1 MKKFVVTGGSGF
13 IGSNLV
19 KFLLRKN
26 YFVINIDKLSYSANP
41 YNLKGIFKNKNYRFF
56 KQDINNQPQIY
67 KILNRYKPN
76 GIFNLAAETHVDRSI
91 DNPRNFIKSNIL
103 GVYNL
108 LETLKKYSKTVSG
121 VDIGVIKKIPS
132 GGGLGGGSSNAATVL
147 IALNDL
153 WNLKL
158 PKSELFDIGQTLGA
172 DVPVF
177 VNGHSAWAE
186 GKGDILTPI
195 NLPRFYYLVV
205 SINKHISTQEIF
217 THKALTMSPVQ
228 RKISDFSL
236 VSNPHN
242 DCLDAAIELEGEI
255 QQALN
260 HLDSTENHLGIARMT
275 GSGCCVFIAFE
286 NKEDAVLANE
296 KLPTQWSGFVAQAI
310 DRSPTINWDVAKW

>member
-1 MKKFVVTGGSGF
+1 MPEVTYLAPAK
-13 IGSNLV
+13 INL
-19 KFLLRKN
+19 FLHITSKRADGYHNLQTIFQLLDYGDEITFSLRNDGEIKRIYGN
-26 YFVINIDKLSYSANP
+26 ETIAPDKDLILRSA
-41 YNLKGIFKNKNYRFF
+41 
-56 KQDINNQPQIY
+56 
-67 KILNRYKPN
+67 
-76 GIFNLAAETHVDRSI
+76 H
-91 DNPRNFIKSNIL
+91 
-103 GVYNL
+103 
-108 LETLKKYSKTVSG
+108 TLKKYSKTKAG

-158 PKSELFDIGQTLGA
+158 PKSELLDIGQTLGA

-195 NLPRFYYLVV
+195 NLPRFFYLVV

-260 HLDSTENHLGIARMT
+260 HLDSTENHLGVARMT
-275 GSGCCVFIAFE
+275 GSGCCVFVAFE
-286 NKEDAVLANE
+286 SKEDAVIAKE
-296 KLPTQWSGFVAQAI
+296 KLPSQWSGFVAQAI
-310 DRSPTINWDVAKW
+310 DRSPTNNWDVAKW

>member
-1 MKKFVVTGGSGF
+1 MPEVTYLAPAK
-13 IGSNLV
+13 INL
-19 KFLLRKN
+19 FLHINSKRADGYHNLQTIFQLLDYGDEITFSLRNDGEIKRICGN
-26 YFVINIDKLSYSANP
+26 ESISPDKDLILRSA
-41 YNLKGIFKNKNYRFF
+41 
-56 KQDINNQPQIY
+56 
-67 KILNRYKPN
+67 
-76 GIFNLAAETHVDRSI
+76 H
-91 DNPRNFIKSNIL
+91 
-103 GVYNL
+103 
-108 LETLKKYSKTVSG
+108 TLKKYSKTVSG

-195 NLPRFYYLVV
+195 NLPRFFYLVV

-242 DCLDAAIELEGEI
+242 DCLDAAIEMEGEI

-260 HLDSTENHLGIARMT
+260 HLDSTENHLGVARMT
-275 GSGCCVFIAFE
+275 GSGCCVFVAFE
-286 NKEDAVLANE
+286 SKEDAVIAKE
-296 KLPTQWSGFVAQAI
+296 KLPSQWSGFVAQAI
-310 DRSPTINWDVAKW
+310 DRSPTNNWDVAKW

>member
-1 MKKFVVTGGSGF
+1 MPEATYLAPAK
-13 IGSNLV
+13 INL
-19 KFLLRKN
+19 FLHITSKRADGYHNLQTIFQLLNFSDEMTFSLRNNGEIKRIYGN
-26 YFVINIDKLSYSANP
+26 ETISPDKDLILRSA
-41 YNLKGIFKNKNYRFF
+41 
-56 KQDINNQPQIY
+56 
-67 KILNRYKPN
+67 
-76 GIFNLAAETHVDRSI
+76 H
-91 DNPRNFIKSNIL
+91 
-103 GVYNL
+103 
-108 LETLKKYSKTVSG
+108 TLKKYSKTKAG

-132 GGGLGGGSSNAATVL
+132 GGCLGGGSSNAATVL

-158 PKSELFDIGQTLGA
+158 PKSELLDIGQTLGA

-195 NLPRFYYLVV
+195 NLPRFFYLVV
-205 SINKHISTQEIF
+205 SINKHISTQKIF

>member
-1 MKKFVVTGGSGF
+1 MPEATYLAPAK
-13 IGSNLV
+13 INL
-19 KFLLRKN
+19 FLHITSKRADGYHNLQTIFQLLDYGDEITFSLRN
-26 YFVINIDKLSYSANP
+26 DGEINRIYGNETIPPDKDLILRSA
-41 YNLKGIFKNKNYRFF
+41 
-56 KQDINNQPQIY
+56 D
-67 KILNRYKPN
+67 
-76 GIFNLAAETHVDRSI
+76 
-91 DNPRNFIKSNIL
+91 
-103 GVYNL
+103 
-108 LETLKKYSKTVSG
+108 TLKKYSKTISG
-121 VDIGVIKKIPS
+121 VDIGVVKKIPL

-158 PKSELFDIGQTLGA
+158 PKSELLDIGQTLGA

-177 VNGHSAWAE
+177 VNGYSSWAE
-186 GKGDILTPI
+186 GKGDTLTPI
-195 NLPRFYYLVV
+195 NLPRFFYLVV

-286 NKEDAVLANE
+286 NKEDAVIAKE
-296 KLPTQWSGFVAQAI
+296 KLPSQWSGFVAQAI
-310 DRSPTINWDVAKW
+310 DRSPTNNWDVAKW

>member
-1 MKKFVVTGGSGF
+1 MPEVTYLAPAK
-13 IGSNLV
+13 INL
-19 KFLLRKN
+19 FLHINSKRADGYHNLQTIFQLLDYGDEITFSLRNDGEIKRIYGN
-26 YFVINIDKLSYSANP
+26 ETISPDKDLILRSA
-41 YNLKGIFKNKNYRFF
+41 
-56 KQDINNQPQIY
+56 
-67 KILNRYKPN
+67 
-76 GIFNLAAETHVDRSI
+76 H
-91 DNPRNFIKSNIL
+91 
-103 GVYNL
+103 
-108 LETLKKYSKTVSG
+108 TLKKYSKTVSG

-195 NLPRFYYLVV
+195 NLPRFFYLVV

-260 HLDSTENHLGIARMT
+260 HLDSTENHLGVARMT

-296 KLPTQWSGFVAQAI
+296 KLPSQWSGFVAQAI
-310 DRSPTINWDVAKW
+310 DRSPTNNWDVAKW

>member
-1 MKKFVVTGGSGF
+1 MPEVTYLAPAK
-13 IGSNLV
+13 INL
-19 KFLLRKN
+19 FLHINSKRADGHHNLQTIFQLLDYGDEITFSLRNDGEIKRIYGN
-26 YFVINIDKLSYSANP
+26 ETISPDKDLILRSA
-41 YNLKGIFKNKNYRFF
+41 
-56 KQDINNQPQIY
+56 
-67 KILNRYKPN
+67 
-76 GIFNLAAETHVDRSI
+76 H
-91 DNPRNFIKSNIL
+91 
-103 GVYNL
+103 
-108 LETLKKYSKTVSG
+108 TLKKYSKTVSG

-195 NLPRFYYLVV
+195 NLPRFFYLVV

-242 DCLDAAIELEGEI
+242 DCLDAAIEMEGEI
-255 QQALN
+255 QKALN
-260 HLDSTENHLGIARMT
+260 HLDSTENHLGVARMT
-275 GSGCCVFIAFE
+275 GSGCCVFVAFE
-286 NKEDAVLANE
+286 SKEEAVIAKE
-296 KLPTQWSGFVAQAI
+296 KLPSQWSGFVAQAI
-310 DRSPTINWDVAKW
+310 DRSPTNNWDVAKW

>member
-1 MKKFVVTGGSGF
+1 MPEVTYLAPAK
-13 IGSNLV
+13 INL
-19 KFLLRKN
+19 FLHINSKRADGYHNLQTIFQLLDYGDEITFSLRNDGEIKRIYGN
-26 YFVINIDKLSYSANP
+26 EAIPADKDLILRSAN
-41 YNLKGIFKNKNYRFF
+41 
-56 KQDINNQPQIY
+56 
-67 KILNRYKPN
+67 
-76 GIFNLAAETHVDRSI
+76 
-91 DNPRNFIKSNIL
+91 
-103 GVYNL
+103 
-108 LETLKKYSKTVSG
+108 TLKKYSKTVSG
-121 VDIGVIKKIPS
+121 VDIGVIKKIPT

-153 WNLKL
+153 WDLKL
-158 PKSELFDIGQTLGA
+158 SKSELLDIGQTLGA

-195 NLPRFYYLVV
+195 NLPRFFYLVV

>member
-1 MKKFVVTGGSGF
+1 MPEVTYLAPAK
-13 IGSNLV
+13 INL
-19 KFLLRKN
+19 FLHINSKRADGYHNLQTIFQLLDYGDEITFSLRNDGEIKRIYGN
-26 YFVINIDKLSYSANP
+26 ETISPDKDLILRSA
-41 YNLKGIFKNKNYRFF
+41 
-56 KQDINNQPQIY
+56 
-67 KILNRYKPN
+67 
-76 GIFNLAAETHVDRSI
+76 H
-91 DNPRNFIKSNIL
+91 
-103 GVYNL
+103 
-108 LETLKKYSKTVSG
+108 TLKKYSKTVSG

-195 NLPRFYYLVV
+195 NLPRFFYLVV

-242 DCLDAAIELEGEI
+242 DCLDAAIEMEGEI
-255 QQALN
+255 QKALN
-260 HLDSTENHLGIARMT
+260 HLDSTENHLGVARMT
-275 GSGCCVFIAFE
+275 GSGCCVFVAFE
-286 NKEDAVLANE
+286 SKEDAVIAKE
-296 KLPTQWSGFVAQAI
+296 KLPSQWSGFVAQAI
-310 DRSPTINWDVAKW
+310 DRSPTNNWDVAKW

>member
-1 MKKFVVTGGSGF
+1 MPEVTYLAPAK
-13 IGSNLV
+13 INL
-19 KFLLRKN
+19 FLHINSKRADGYHNLQTIFQLLDYGDEITFSLRN
-26 YFVINIDKLSYSANP
+26 DGEINRIYGNEAIPPEKDLILRSAKTLIK
-41 YNLKGIFKNKNYRFF
+41 YC
-56 KQDINNQPQIY
+56 
-67 KILNRYKPN
+67 
-76 GIFNLAAETHVDRSI
+76 ET
-91 DNPRNFIKSNIL
+91 
-103 GVYNL
+103 
-108 LETLKKYSKTVSG
+108 EAG
-121 VDIGVIKKIPS
+121 VDIGVIKKIPI

-195 NLPRFYYLVV
+195 NLPRFFYLVV

-242 DCLDAAIELEGEI
+242 DCLDAAIEMEGEI

-260 HLDSTENHLGIARMT
+260 HLDSTENHLGVARMT
-275 GSGCCVFIAFE
+275 GSGCCVFVAFE
-286 NKEDAVLANE
+286 SKEDAVIAKE
-296 KLPTQWSGFVAQAI
+296 KLPSQWSGFVAQAI
-310 DRSPTINWDVAKW
+310 DRSPTNNWDVAKW

>member
-1 MKKFVVTGGSGF
+1 MPEVTYLAPAK
-13 IGSNLV
+13 INL
-19 KFLLRKN
+19 FLHITSKRADGYHNLQTIFQLLDYGDEITFSLRN
-26 YFVINIDKLSYSANP
+26 DGEINRIYGNETIPPDKDLILRSA
-41 YNLKGIFKNKNYRFF
+41 
-56 KQDINNQPQIY
+56 
-67 KILNRYKPN
+67 
-76 GIFNLAAETHVDRSI
+76 H
-91 DNPRNFIKSNIL
+91 
-103 GVYNL
+103 
-108 LETLKKYSKTVSG
+108 TLKKYSKTKAG

-158 PKSELFDIGQTLGA
+158 PKSELLDIGQTLGA

-195 NLPRFYYLVV
+195 NLPRFFYLVV

-260 HLDSTENHLGIARMT
+260 HLDSTENHLGVARMT

-296 KLPTQWSGFVAQAI
+296 KLPSQWSGFVAQAI
-310 DRSPTINWDVAKW
+310 DRSPTNNWDVAKW

>member
-1 MKKFVVTGGSGF
+1 MPEATYLAPAKINLFLHITSKRADGYHNLQTIFQLLNFSDEVTFS
-13 IGSNLV
+13 
-19 KFLLRKN
+19 LRNDGEIKRIYGN
-26 YFVINIDKLSYSANP
+26 ETISPDKDLILRSA
-41 YNLKGIFKNKNYRFF
+41 
-56 KQDINNQPQIY
+56 
-67 KILNRYKPN
+67 
-76 GIFNLAAETHVDRSI
+76 H
-91 DNPRNFIKSNIL
+91 
-103 GVYNL
+103 
-108 LETLKKYSKTVSG
+108 TLKKYSKTKAG

-158 PKSELFDIGQTLGA
+158 PKSELLDIGQTLGA

-195 NLPRFYYLVV
+195 NLPRFFYLIV
-205 SINKHISTQEIF
+205 SINKHISTQKIF

-260 HLDSTENHLGIARMT
+260 HLDSTENHLGVARMT

-296 KLPTQWSGFVAQAI
+296 KLPSQWSGFVAQAI
-310 DRSPTINWDVAKW
+310 DRSPTNNWDVAKW

>member
-1 MKKFVVTGGSGF
+1 MPEVTYLAPAKV
-13 IGSNLV
+13 NL
-19 KFLLRKN
+19 FLHINSKRADGYHNLQTIFQLLDYGDEITFSLRNDGEIKRIYGN
-26 YFVINIDKLSYSANP
+26 ETISPDKDLILRSA
-41 YNLKGIFKNKNYRFF
+41 
-56 KQDINNQPQIY
+56 
-67 KILNRYKPN
+67 
-76 GIFNLAAETHVDRSI
+76 H
-91 DNPRNFIKSNIL
+91 
-103 GVYNL
+103 
-108 LETLKKYSKTVSG
+108 TLKKYCETEAG
-121 VDIGVIKKIPS
+121 VDIGVIKKIPI

-195 NLPRFYYLVV
+195 NLPRFFYLVV

-242 DCLDAAIELEGEI
+242 DCLDAAIEMEGEI

-260 HLDSTENHLGIARMT
+260 HLDSTENHLGVARMT
-275 GSGCCVFIAFE
+275 GSGCCVFVAFE
-286 NKEDAVLANE
+286 SKEDAVIAKE
-296 KLPTQWSGFVAQAI
+296 KLPSQWSGFVAQAI
-310 DRSPTINWDVAKW
+310 DRSPTNYWDVAKW

>member
-1 MKKFVVTGGSGF
+1 MPEVTYLAPAKV
-13 IGSNLV
+13 NL
-19 KFLLRKN
+19 FLHINSKRADGYHNLQTIFQLLDYGDEITFSLRNDGEIKRIYGN
-26 YFVINIDKLSYSANP
+26 EKISPDKDLILRSA
-41 YNLKGIFKNKNYRFF
+41 
-56 KQDINNQPQIY
+56 
-67 KILNRYKPN
+67 
-76 GIFNLAAETHVDRSI
+76 H
-91 DNPRNFIKSNIL
+91 
-103 GVYNL
+103 
-108 LETLKKYSKTVSG
+108 TLKKYCETEAG
-121 VDIGVIKKIPS
+121 VDIGVIKKIPI

-195 NLPRFYYLVV
+195 NLPRFFYLVV

-242 DCLDAAIELEGEI
+242 DCLDAAIEMEGEI

-260 HLDSTENHLGIARMT
+260 HLDSTENHLGVARMT
-275 GSGCCVFIAFE
+275 GSGCCVFVAFE
-286 NKEDAVLANE
+286 SKEDAVIAKE
-296 KLPTQWSGFVAQAI
+296 KLPSQWSGFVAQAI
-310 DRSPTINWDVAKW
+310 DRSPTNNWDVAKW

>member
-1 MKKFVVTGGSGF
+1 MVPEATYLAPAK
-13 IGSNLV
+13 INL
-19 KFLLRKN
+19 FLHINSKRADGYHNLQTIFQLLDYGDEITFSLRNDGEIKRIYGN
-26 YFVINIDKLSYSANP
+26 EAISPDKDLILRSAN
-41 YNLKGIFKNKNYRFF
+41 
-56 KQDINNQPQIY
+56 
-67 KILNRYKPN
+67 
-76 GIFNLAAETHVDRSI
+76 
-91 DNPRNFIKSNIL
+91 
-103 GVYNL
+103 
-108 LETLKKYSKTVSG
+108 TLKKYSKTVSG

-158 PKSELFDIGQTLGA
+158 PISELFDIGQTLGA
-172 DVPVF
+172 DVPIF

-195 NLPRFYYLVV
+195 NLPRFFYLVV

-242 DCLDAAIELEGEI
+242 DCLDAAIELEGQI

-260 HLDSTENHLGIARMT
+260 HLDSTENHLGVARMT

-286 NKEDAVLANE
+286 NKDDAVIAQE
-296 KLPTQWSGFVAQAI
+296 KLPSQWSGFVAQAI
-310 DRSPTINWDVAKW
+310 DRSPTNNWDVAKW

>member
-1 MKKFVVTGGSGF
+1 MPEVTYLAPAK
-13 IGSNLV
+13 INL
-19 KFLLRKN
+19 FLHINSKRADGYHNLQTIFQLLDYGDEITFSLRNDGEIKRIYGN
-26 YFVINIDKLSYSANP
+26 ETISPNKDLILRSAN
-41 YNLKGIFKNKNYRFF
+41 
-56 KQDINNQPQIY
+56 
-67 KILNRYKPN
+67 
-76 GIFNLAAETHVDRSI
+76 
-91 DNPRNFIKSNIL
+91 
-103 GVYNL
+103 
-108 LETLKKYSKTVSG
+108 TLKKYSKTVSG

-158 PKSELFDIGQTLGA
+158 PKSELLDIGQTLGA

-195 NLPRFYYLVV
+195 NLPRFFYLVV

-260 HLDSTENHLGIARMT
+260 HLDSTENHLGVARMT

-296 KLPTQWSGFVAQAI
+296 KLPSQWSGFVAQAI
-310 DRSPTINWDVAKW
+310 DRSPTNNWDVAKW